1 MITRVEVS
9 LLVETGSGTEIETE
23 TGIEEMSGDTV
34 DQTPRKNGDTMRA
47 RLKTSV
53 AHNHVVGR
61 EMMSSLGAVG
71 LASAQMIA
79 RGLVVALGIKQ
90 TKMAGP
96 VVEKIR

>member
-1 MITRVEVS
+1 MS

-34 DQTPRKNGDTMRA
+34 DQTPRKNGDTMCA

-61 EMMSSLGAVG
+61 AMTSNLGAVG

-90 TKMAGP
+90 TKMAGS

>member
-1 MITRVEVS
+1 MS
-9 LLVETGSGTEIETE
+9 LLVETGNGTGIETE
-23 TGIEEMSGDTV
+23 TGTEETSGDTV
-34 DQTPRKNGDTMRA
+34 DQTPRKNGDTMCA

-61 EMMSSLGAVG
+61 AMMNSLGAVG
-71 LASAQMIA
+71 LASAQMIE

-90 TKMAGP
+90 RKMAGP